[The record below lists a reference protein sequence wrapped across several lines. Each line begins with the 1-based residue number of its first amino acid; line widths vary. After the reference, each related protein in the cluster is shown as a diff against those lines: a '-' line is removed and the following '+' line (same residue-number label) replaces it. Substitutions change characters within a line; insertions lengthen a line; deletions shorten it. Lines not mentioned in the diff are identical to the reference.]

1 MLYGSNMQANVKL
14 NPLDPPAPAFDLN
27 YRESTIHA
35 TNRQPLSERLML
47 LLSGDIFCLIFA
59 LAIANLFSRSGT
71 TQASGWQW
79 ADFFLLPWVFI
90 AWLGLARLN
99 DLYDV
104 VKVGSY
110 RFNLYGLII
119 IAAQCVLLSL
129 VGLFLLPISTSLT
142 VLLTIFL
149 VSAIVLLA
157 TWRVFC
163 VWFFKSFGA
172 HRLLIVGTNEQAQK
186 TANLL
191 AALPGLNYTVLG
203 FVTDNHEAKGNS
215 DDLAIHLKQKNIVGD
230 IVDLPRL
237 AAEWGADE
245 VVLAMDQPNDPSLF
259 KLLLKCQSRGIRIS
273 VAGEIYERMERYVAL
288 DCIDASWVSEA
299 LKTTTILSRVH
310 LFAKRILDLTIG
322 LLALPWVLLVMAAVA
337 IAVRLDSP
345 GSVFYCQTRSGQ
357 GGKPFT
363 IWKFRTMV
371 NNAEREGKPQW
382 ATKGDVRITR
392 VGRVL
397 RKTRLDELPQL
408 INILKGDMSLVGPR
422 PERPE
427 FIRDLQ
433 KAIPFF
439 EVRLVAKPG
448 LTGWAQIHYDYGNTV
463 EDAKHKLQYDLYY
476 IRHWSIWMDLYV
488 LYRTIY
494 VVLMQKGL

>member
-14 NPLDPPAPAFDLN
+14 NPLDPPTPAFDLN

-35 TNRQPLSERLML
+35 ANRQPLSERLML
-47 LLSGDIFCLIFA
+47 LLSGDVLCLILA
-59 LAIANLFSRSGT
+59 LAIANLYSRAIA

-79 ADFFLLPWVFI
+79 SDFFLLPWVFI
-90 AWLGLARLN
+90 AWLGFALLN

-110 RFNLYGLII
+110 RFNLGGLAI
-119 IAAQCVLLSL
+119 IAAQCALLPL
-129 VGLFLLPISTSLT
+129 ALFLFALPTSF
-142 VLLTIFL
+142 VVFLTIFL
-149 VSAIVLLA
+149 VTAIALLA
-157 TWRVFC
+157 VWRVFC
-163 VWFFKSFGA
+163 VWFFRSFGT
-172 HRLLIVGTNEQAQK
+172 HRLLIVGTNERAQK
-186 TANLL
+186 TASLL

-203 FVTDNHEAKGNS
+203 FVNDNHESKDA
-215 DDLAIHLKQKNIVGD
+215 DDSIPMPSQQTNVIGEIA
-230 IVDLPRL
+230 DLPRL
-237 AAEWGADE
+237 AADWGADE
-245 VVLAMDQPNDPSLF
+245 VVLAMDRPNDQSLF
-259 KLLLKCQSRGIRIS
+259 NLLLKCQSRGIRIS

-299 LKTTTILSRVH
+299 LKSTSILSRVH
-310 LFAKRILDLTIG
+310 LFAKRVLDLTIG
-322 LLALPWVLLVMAAVA
+322 LLALPWVLLIMAAVA

-382 ATKGDVRITR
+382 AIKGDARITR

-433 KAIPFF
+433 RAIPFF